1 MSCPSTQAPAC
12 MGSNES
18 RTTDLYTQSIIKNI
32 HKRPTLAVPQGAGP
46 EGHSAII
53 VLHESSDNAMK
64 QTWSVCSMWL
74 GGERK

>member
-1 MSCPSTQAPAC
+1 MSCPSTQAPVC

-18 RTTDLYTQSIIKNI
+18 RTTDLYTQSITKNI

-46 EGHSAII
+46 EGHSVII

-64 QTWSVCSMWL
+64 QTWSVQPQ
-74 GGERK
+74 